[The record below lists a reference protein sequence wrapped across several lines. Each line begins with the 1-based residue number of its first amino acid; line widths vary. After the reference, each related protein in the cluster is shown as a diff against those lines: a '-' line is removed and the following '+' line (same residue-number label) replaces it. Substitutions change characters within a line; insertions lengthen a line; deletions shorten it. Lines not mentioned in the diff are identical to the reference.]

1 MKNKNKQEE
10 QQVPNNEAQEEP
22 QVNKEAELKDLLLRT
37 QANFENYRKQTEKR
51 IEDIRQMASR
61 NILLEIIPVI
71 DNFNLAL
78 QSADTNSNHEDFLKG
93 VELIYAQLFEVL
105 NNNGVSTI
113 ETKDQIFNPHFHEAL
128 MKANSDKPENTIVEE
143 FSKGFMLSGKVIRHA
158 KVKVSSGK
166 KE

>member
-61 NILLEIIPVI
+61 NIVI

>member
-1 MKNKNKQEE
+1 MKDKNKQEE
-10 QQVPNNEAQEEP
+10 PQVPKEEP

-51 IEDIRQMASR
+51 IEDISQMASR
-61 NILLEIIPVI
+61 SILLEIIPVI

-93 VELIYAQLFEVL
+93 VELIYSQLFEVL
-105 NNNGVSTI
+105 DNNGVSTI
-113 ETKDQIFNPHFHEAL
+113 ETKNQIFNPHFHEAL
-128 MKANSDKPENTIVEE
+128 MKADSDEPENTIVEE
-143 FSKGFMLSGKVIRHA
+143 FSKGFMLNGKVIRHA

-166 KE
+166 DQ